1 MMNIIIDYGVG
12 NIGSVTQGLIR
23 AGIEVTV
30 SSDLD
35 EIEQADVLFLPGVGA
50 FNDAMSALKN
60 TGLIPTIKNH
70 VKSGKLLV
78 GICLGMQLLFEES
91 SEYGYTKGLG
101 FLKGRVDYLD
111 VPYKVPHMGWNALN
125 IKKEDTLFKIIQAG
139 DYVYF
144 VHSYGAIC
152 DSKYILA
159 SVDYGQDIPA
169 IVRHD
174 NVIGYQFHPEK
185 SGQVGLQLL
194 KNIKELSR

>member
-60 TGLIPTIKNH
+60 TGLIPAIKNH

-111 VPYKVPHMGWNALN
+111 VPYKVPHMGWNALK
-125 IKKEDTLFKIIQAG
+125 IKKEDTLFKNIQAC